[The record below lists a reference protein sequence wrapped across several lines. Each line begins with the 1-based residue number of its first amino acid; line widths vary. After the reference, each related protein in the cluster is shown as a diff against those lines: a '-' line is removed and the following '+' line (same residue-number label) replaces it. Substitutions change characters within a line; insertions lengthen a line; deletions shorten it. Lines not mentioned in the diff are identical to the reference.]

1 MTNYEPENKCV
12 DSLFGL
18 TKENKTCNQIDSD
31 EFTNKPTEK
40 ILVSYDTPQELKQ
53 LGGKLKSEAFNLVKR
68 STDTIQISMEI
79 KFFNQILQSLT
90 NFRINVKH
98 SPTGHV
104 YFVQE
109 LLTFKIVSKNNL
121 YFILITITIY
131 LFYYGHEKV
140 TEIVSG
146 DAFNSDRILGDIL
159 DILSFSL
166 AILTINYSYQII
178 VKYHSSI
185 DPSSR
190 KPQYGDFNFL
200 FPLSANKK
208 TKYSNLVLDLIHNC
222 KENITNEIKMKCIE
236 KLDKFS
242 YDYNLFS
249 TCFSIFAIFCISR
262 LFKYA
267 IIYRPLEIIVKSIRV
282 IIFNII
288 EFSIFFLLI
297 FFSFALFGLSVFGS
311 SLEEYQSF
319 DKACLTLIGIIFGEL
334 YYEKYY
340 EYSSLIGT
348 FYFCSYVIVIFIIM
362 FNILSVVIT
371 ESYASVKNYLNSESQ
386 KLHIKHGS
394 AFIQRNFNYIIYFN
408 LMKNKYEYD
417 MRVII
422 ESKLLVLC

>member
-1 MTNYEPENKCV
+1 MNA
-12 DSLFGL
+12 LFE
-18 TKENKTCNQIDSD
+18 ENKTCEPIHSD
-31 EFTNKPTEK
+31 EFANTPTEK
-40 ILVSYDTPQELKQ
+40 ILIAYESTRDLKKFGGILREAALKLVSH
-53 LGGKLKSEAFNLVKR
+53 A
-68 STDTIQISMEI
+68 TDTIQISMEM
-79 KFFNQILQSLT
+79 KFFNQALQSLT
-90 NFRINVKH
+90 NFRVNVKH
-98 SPTGHV
+98 SPTGHI
-104 YFVQE
+104 YYIQE
-109 LLTFKIVSKNNL
+109 LLTFKVVSKNNL
-121 YFILITITIY
+121 YFILVMITVY

-146 DAFNSDRILGDIL
+146 DAFNSDRFLGDVL
-159 DILSFSL
+159 DIGCFSL
-166 AILTINYSYQII
+166 AILTINYAYQII
-178 VKYHSSI
+178 VRYHTSI

-190 KPQYGDFNFL
+190 KPQRGDFNYL
-200 FPLSANKK
+200 FPLNSYKK
-208 TKYSNLVLDLIHNC
+208 LKYSNLVLDLIYNC
-222 KENITNEIKMKCIE
+222 KENLTKEMKMVCIE
-236 KLDKFS
+236 KMDKFS

-267 IIYRPLEIIVKSIRV
+267 IIYRPLEIIVKSIKV

-288 EFSIFFLLI
+288 EFSIFFLLV
-297 FFSFALFGLSVFGS
+297 FFSFVLFGLSVFGS

-334 YYEKYY
+334 HYEKYH

-371 ESYASVKNYLNSESQ
+371 ESYASVKNYLTSDSQ

-422 ESKLLVLC
+422 ESEKKFLDPVLMVIKN

>member
-1 MTNYEPENKCV
+1 LTNYESENICV
-12 DSLFGL
+12 KSIFDI
-18 TKENKTCNQIDSD
+18 TNHNKTCNQIYSD
-31 EFTNKPTEK
+31 EFVNKPTEK
-40 ILVSYDTPQELKQ
+40 ILVAYESVDDLKK
-53 LGGKLKSEAFNLVKR
+53 LGEKLKLEALNLVER
-68 STDTIQISMEI
+68 STDTVKISMQMN
-79 KFFNQILQSLT
+79 FFNQVLQSFT

-104 YFVQE
+104 YYIQE
-109 LLTFKIVSKNNL
+109 LLTIKIVSKNNF

-140 TEIVSG
+140 TEIASG

-159 DILSFSL
+159 DLISFSL

-178 VKYHSSI
+178 VKYHTPI
-185 DPSSR
+185 DPLSSSSQ
-190 KPQYGDFNFL
+190 PGDFNYLLPFKG
-200 FPLSANKK
+200 NKK
-208 TKYSNLVLDLIHNC
+208 LKYSNLVLDLIHNC
-222 KENITNEIKMKCIE
+222 KRDLTDEIKMKCFE
-236 KLDKFS
+236 KFDKFL

-249 TCFSIFAIFCISR
+249 ACFSIFAIFCTSR

-297 FFSFALFGLSVFGS
+297 FFSFVLFGMSVFGS

-334 YYEKYY
+334 HYEKYY

-371 ESYASVKNYLNSESQ
+371 ESYATVKNYLNSESQ

-422 ESKLLVLC
+422 ESKLIVFF